1 MRTAWG
7 EEATTKLRLLWA
19 YGMSAA
25 AIGRAMGVSKNAI
38 VGRAHRLNLPRR
50 PSPIRRAG
58 EAPVPSVP
66 RERPKV
72 TLPPLA
78 EMPLPAPPR
87 PFARSAAI
95 APESATIFAPLSPRQ
110 CEWLSGNG
118 PRDYV
123 RCEAPVTRGSYC
135 AGHAA
140 VAYVPRRVRE
150 DVG

>member
-1 MRTAWG
+1 MTAWS
-7 EEATTKLRLLWA
+7 EEAITKLRLLWD
-19 YGMSAA
+19 YGMSTAE
-25 AIGRAMGVSKNAI
+25 IGRSMGMSKNAI

-58 EAPVPSVP
+58 EAPIPSVP
-66 RERPKV
+66 RERPKI

-78 EMPLPAPPR
+78 EMSLPAPPR
-87 PFARSAAI
+87 LFARPAAV
-95 APESATIFAPLSPRQ
+95 AAEPAAAFAPLSPRQ
-110 CEWLSGNG
+110 CEWLSGNA

-123 RCEAPVTRGSYC
+123 RCEFPVARGSYC